1 MSKEYYKKKIID
13 LRKDLEKA
21 KEAKKKDNER
31 YASLIKSATT
41 PTSKASYRKRK
52 IDASASHDRK
62 IESMQNVILENRGRL
77 NISGVNDVLNFDENT
92 VNVNTELGLLCI
104 KGYDLKLNRLNL
116 DNTEL
121 LVEGTISS
129 LAYSDSHQKGSFI
142 QKLFK

>member
-62 IESMQNVILENRGRL
+62 IESIKKYIEQAKDSLKKCKQNI
-77 NISGVNDVLNFDENT
+77 IIGVE
-92 VNVNTELGLLCI
+92 
-104 KGYDLKLNRLNL
+104 
-116 DNTEL
+116 
-121 LVEGTISS
+121 
-129 LAYSDSHQKGSFI
+129 
-142 QKLFK
+142 

>member
-1 MSKEYYKKKIID
+1 MD
-13 LRKDLEKA
+13 
-21 KEAKKKDNER
+21 
-31 YASLIKSATT
+31 
-41 PTSKASYRKRK
+41 
-52 IDASASHDRK
+52 DRK

-92 VNVNTELGLLCI
+92 VNVNTELGMLCI

-129 LAYSDSHQKGSFI
+129 LVYSDSHQKGCFI